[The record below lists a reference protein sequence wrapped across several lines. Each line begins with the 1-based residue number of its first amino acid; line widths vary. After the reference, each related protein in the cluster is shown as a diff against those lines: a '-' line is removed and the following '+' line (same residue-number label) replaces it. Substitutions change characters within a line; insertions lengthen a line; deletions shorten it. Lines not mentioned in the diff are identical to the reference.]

1 MVDAKFDFTSPKLED
16 IKFNNGNKNSEFDNI
31 LIKLNQQFNES
42 LNMLN
47 NYSSNFTKFKMFFLE
62 DRGNRF
68 YLRYEG
74 SFNEYYKLLRR
85 IALPKKSYISILKLN
100 NQEGDILY
108 YLRLLFYNH
117 KLYPNNIK
125 RDLEDFSI
133 EEDILKQ
140 LCASLNSGQNII
152 LEGVPGTGKTYLATK
167 FAEKS
172 MGDEGYILTTAT
184 SDWTTFDTIGGLMPN
199 KDEKLIFHEGKFLQA
214 IRENKWLII
223 DEINR
228 ADIDKSF
235 GQLFTVLSGQ
245 NVELPYE
252 INGNPIRI
260 VNNKNLNANQYC
272 DGTYYIG
279 NDWRIIA
286 TMNTYDKN
294 SLYDL
299 SYAFMRRFMFIE
311 IKVPNT
317 FAFIEKLKNED
328 DIILDGVNERY
339 YDKLESLFKINDNAD
354 INRKLGPAIFL
365 DIFKY
370 INSVSKLE
378 GHSFDYD
385 SIILADAIISNVIPQ
400 FEGSKNIDDIIS
412 FFEKN
417 IFNDDGDEN
426 GLLVIKS
433 KLNDLKVN

>member
-1 MVDAKFDFTSPKLED
+1 M
-16 IKFNNGNKNSEFDNI
+16 
-31 LIKLNQQFNES
+31 
-42 LNMLN
+42 
-47 NYSSNFTKFKMFFLE
+47 
-62 DRGNRF
+62 
-68 YLRYEG
+68 
-74 SFNEYYKLLRR
+74 
-85 IALPKKSYISILKLN
+85 
-100 NQEGDILY
+100 
-108 YLRLLFYNH
+108 
-117 KLYPNNIK
+117 
-125 RDLEDFSI
+125 
-133 EEDILKQ
+133 
-140 LCASLNSGQNII
+140 
-152 LEGVPGTGKTYLATK
+152 
-167 FAEKS
+167 
-172 MGDEGYILTTAT
+172 
-184 SDWTTFDTIGGLMPN
+184 
-199 KDEKLIFHEGKFLQA
+199 
-214 IRENKWLII
+214 
-223 DEINR
+223 
-228 ADIDKSF
+228 
-235 GQLFTVLSGQ
+235 
-245 NVELPYE
+245 
-252 INGNPIRI
+252 
-260 VNNKNLNANQYC
+260 NNKNLNANQYC